1 MPYDPHQITDLG
13 TLMLNLFDLILKI
26 QVGFA
31 SPDIAEQE
39 KTTAAVQKIIK
50 GFEFVIAM
58 PAESLRVE
66 LMSFYV
72 EILIGMQCYEE

>member
-1 MPYDPHQITDLG
+1 
-13 TLMLNLFDLILKI
+13 MLNLFDLILKI